1 MSLMEKD
8 VPPHEMRR
16 EERGRLVREFRRGF
30 GRPGTRR
37 PRSFLESS
45 SVSDF
50 VFIIPG

>member
-16 EERGRLVREFRRGF
+16 EERGRLVREFRRGLGAR
-30 GRPGTRR
+30 GRAVRAP
-37 PRSFLESS
+37 FLESS